1 MPRSRVTPH
10 RGTAAAA
17 SAHPAVVSWSVS
29 PTTSSPARAAAAMSS
44 VGVSVPSEQVEWVW
58 GSMRALTS
66 TV

>member
-1 MPRSRVTPH
+1 
-10 RGTAAAA
+10 
-17 SAHPAVVSWSVS
+17 
-29 PTTSSPARAAAAMSS
+29 